1 MVSPAEQVSF
11 VLVAA
16 RDRGWPFDEAWRTA
30 LQSLPRP
37 RESPAREEMREW
49 MGALTWSRPFYAAA
63 YRGET
68 FDGLIP
74 TLAASAPVIELE
86 VQVDLIALLD
96 AA

>member
-74 TLAASAPVIELE
+74 ALAAAPVIE
-86 VQVDLIALLD
+86 VQVDLVALLD